1 MLSRLKITF
10 WYCIRPLQSKTTF
23 HSFVFFFLVGSSG
36 FTSFQKTYTY
46 SMYTG
51 LQRSNPEENVARLN
65 ISDPNFSTLIE
76 SGDKL
81 VLYQTKYIHV

>member
-1 MLSRLKITF
+1 MPSNIGLHNVNR
-10 WYCIRPLQSKTTF
+10 
-23 HSFVFFFLVGSSG
+23 
-36 FTSFQKTYTY
+36 
-46 SMYTG
+46 